1 LYTLN
6 KIKALTKAMSA
17 LLADSIEPETFL
29 FSFPKKHNAYKICR
43 LRTSQK
49 DPILIQFPKMSAL
62 SLSKCSELEFVGESG
77 YTQKVTEFLKRLD
90 TFVVEHI
97 HSKAEEWFEKQIPL
111 EKLSEMYIPHKSII
125 KCTNKTDLESVTK
138 EALVEGILQLKYL
151 VFTKETCYFQWEM
164 VTAKVHKK
172 AVKLPKTF
180 LFIEDPD
187 DVSDDEISDDETFTF
202 F

>member
-97 HSKAEEWFEKQIPL
+97 Q
-111 EKLSEMYIPHKSII
+111 SEMYIPHKSII

>member
-1 LYTLN
+1 
-6 KIKALTKAMSA
+6 MSA

-49 DPILIQFPKMSAL
+49 DPILIQFPKMSVL
-62 SLSKCSELEFVGESG
+62 SLSKSSELEFVGESG
-77 YTQKVTEFLKRLD
+77 YTLKVIEFLKKLD
-90 TFVVEHI
+90 SFIVQHI
-97 HSKAEEWFEKQIPL
+97 YSKSEEWFEKQIPI
-111 EKLSEMYIPHKSII
+111 EKLSEMYVPHSKSI
-125 KCTNKTDLESVTK
+125 KCINKTETESVTK
-138 EALVEGILQLKYL
+138 EALLEGILQLKYL
-151 VFTKETCYFQWEM
+151 VFTKETCYFQWEL

-172 AVKLPKTF
+172 APKVIKKF

-187 DVSDDEISDDETFTF
+187 DISDDEISDDETFTF